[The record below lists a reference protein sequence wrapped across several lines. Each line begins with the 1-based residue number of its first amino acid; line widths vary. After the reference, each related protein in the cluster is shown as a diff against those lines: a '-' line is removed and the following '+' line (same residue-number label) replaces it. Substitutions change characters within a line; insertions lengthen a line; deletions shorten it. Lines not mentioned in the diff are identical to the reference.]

1 MAKHADK
8 AVVLNL
14 SALRAKY
21 GPAGVAT
28 IRAALKRMVAADRA
42 RQISTRLVAL
52 DRASTMKGFHGP
64 AVADPTDAP
73 AVKAAVDAVAAG
85 LTAHYVLLLGA
96 PDVIPQQQLRNPT
109 GDEDPTVPSDL
120 PYACAA
126 PVGDDPGDFVGPTRV
141 VGRLPD
147 LVGETDPAF
156 LARLVD
162 LAAGWTSRGASA
174 HRPVFALS
182 TDSWKISSRLSL
194 QQLGGDPATVHLSPL
209 DGPTFTVAVL
219 RSRTHFVNCHGGD
232 TDPRWSGERKGV
244 AALPVALEPSSLAGR
259 VTAGTVVAAECCYGA
274 QHYAPSLAGG
284 VPSLALTY
292 SSRGRGGSRRRVD
305 ARLRPGRR
313 HGVCRPPHPVLPRRG
328 ARRRVPRSRA
338 LLQAR
343 QRFAQEHGELD
354 PVDLKTL
361 VQFDL
366 LGDPSITPVQ
376 VPVPKSA
383 PTAMRATSVGAG
395 LRRRA
400 LARVGL
406 GLTESV
412 VRAAPEPARRTNV
425 ARVGEVA
432 ARAGVTPGRDATLH
446 TYRTSAAVPSRTA
459 FHLLTEPDRRR
470 ITIVRDEPGQP
481 PTARTVV
488 RK

>member
-1 MAKHADK
+1 MAKHSDK
-8 AVVLNL
+8 AVVVNL
-14 SALRAKY
+14 GALRTKY
-21 GPAGVAT
+21 GAAGLKV
-28 IRAALKRMVAADRA
+28 IQAALQRMVAADRA
-42 RQISTRLVAL
+42 RSLSTRVVQV
-52 DRASTMKGFHGP
+52 DRASTMNGLHGP
-64 AVADPTDAP
+64 TVTDPTDAP
-73 AVKAAVDAVAAG
+73 TVKAAVDAVAKAI
-85 LTAHYVLLLGA
+85 TPHYVVLLGA
-96 PDVIPQQQLRNPT
+96 PDVLPQQQLRNPT

-120 PYACAA
+120 PYACA
-126 PVGDDPGDFVGPTRV
+126 VGASDDPGDFVGATRV

-147 LVGETDPAF
+147 LMGEADPAF
-156 LARLVD
+156 LTKLVD
-162 LAAGWTSRGASA
+162 LAAGWTSRARSA
-174 HRPVFALS
+174 YRPVFALS
-182 TDSWKISSRLSL
+182 TDSWKISTRLSM
-194 QQLGGDPATVHLSPL
+194 QQLGGDPAAVHLSPL
-209 DGPTFTVAVL
+209 EGPAFTTPVL

-244 AALPVALEPSSLAGR
+244 AALPVALQPSSIAGK
-259 VTAGTVVAAECCYGA
+259 VSAGTVVAAECCYGA
-274 QHYAPSLAGG
+274 QHYPPSLAGG
-284 VPSLALTY
+284 VPSLAFTYLREGAAGVVGASTLAYGPVDDMDSADLLTRY
-292 SSRGRGGSRRRVD
+292 FLSEVLGGAS
-305 ARLRPGRR
+305 LG
-313 HGVCRPPHPVLPRRG
+313 
-328 ARRRVPRSRA
+328 RA

-383 PTAMRATSVGAG
+383 PTALRATSVGAG

-400 LARVGL
+400 LARVGE

-412 VRAAPEPARRTNV
+412 VRAAPEPTRRTNTP
-425 ARVGEVA
+425 RVDAVA
-432 ARAGVTPGRDATLH
+432 AAAGVTPRPGGIVR
-446 TYRTSAAVPSRTA
+446 TYRASAAVPSRTS
-459 FHLLTEPDRRR
+459 FHLLSAPDRRR

>member
-1 MAKHADK
+1 M
-8 AVVLNL
+8 
-14 SALRAKY
+14 
-21 GPAGVAT
+21 
-28 IRAALKRMVAADRA
+28 
-42 RQISTRLVAL
+42 
-52 DRASTMKGFHGP
+52 
-64 AVADPTDAP
+64 
-73 AVKAAVDAVAAG
+73 
-85 LTAHYVLLLGA
+85 
-96 PDVIPQQQLRNPT
+96 
-109 GDEDPTVPSDL
+109 
-120 PYACAA
+120 
-126 PVGDDPGDFVGPTRV
+126 
-141 VGRLPD
+141 
-147 LVGETDPAF
+147 
-156 LARLVD
+156 
-162 LAAGWTSRGASA
+162 
-174 HRPVFALS
+174 
-182 TDSWKISSRLSL
+182 

-209 DGPTFTVAVL
+209 DGPTFTAAVL

-292 SSRGRGGSRRRVD
+292 LREGAVGVVGASTLAYGPVDDMGSADLLTRYFLGEVLGGAS
-305 ARLRPGRR
+305 LG
-313 HGVCRPPHPVLPRRG
+313 
-328 ARRRVPRSRA
+328 RA